1 MRRKMT
7 KENNERIG
15 FTKDQMIQFLKIFQH
30 NTDTM
35 LEMEEQNYENN
46 KKYMAME
53 QQLFHEKWKCRYL
66 VRRIKNVAKLIGD
79 PDIAVTE
86 EELDEQI
93 KGSEN

>member
-7 KENNERIG
+7 KNNQRIG

-66 VRRIKNVAKLIGD
+66 VRRIKNIAKHYGV
-79 PDIAVTE
+79 PDLAVTE

-93 KGSEN
+93 KRSEN

>member
-1 MRRKMT
+1 MT
-7 KENNERIG
+7 KENKEERIG

-53 QQLFHEKWKCRYL
+53 QQLFHEKWKNRYL

-79 PDIAVTE
+79 PNIAVTE

>member
-1 MRRKMT
+1 MRGKMT
-7 KENNERIG
+7 KNNQRIG

-30 NTDTM
+30 NSDTM
-35 LEMEEQNYENN
+35 MVMEEQNYENN

-66 VRRIKNVAKLIGD
+66 VRRIKNIAKHYGV
-79 PDIAVTE
+79 PDLAVTE

-93 KGSEN
+93 KRSEN